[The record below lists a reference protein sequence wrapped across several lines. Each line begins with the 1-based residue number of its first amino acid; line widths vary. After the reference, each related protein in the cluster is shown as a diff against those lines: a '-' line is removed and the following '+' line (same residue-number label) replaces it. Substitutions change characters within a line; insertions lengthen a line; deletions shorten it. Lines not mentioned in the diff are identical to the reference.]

1 MSADNVSAVR
11 IAYDAMSQG
20 DPDVFGMFAE
30 QMEFHEPESLPWGGI
45 YHGPDGM
52 GKLFA
57 ALAEHWDDLR
67 LEVEGLLDAGDDV
80 VVRGRLQG
88 RSRKT
93 GRHVGQ
99 PYLEVL
105 TLRDGKAVAGR
116 IEIDTANV
124 LKALGFSIAPP

>member
-67 LEVEGLLDAGDDV
+67 LEVE
-80 VVRGRLQG
+80 RGCSTRATTSSLG
-88 RSRKT
+88 GACKAARERPGGTWAS
-93 GRHVGQ
+93 
-99 PYLEVL
+99 L
-105 TLRDGKAVAGR
+105 TWR
-116 IEIDTANV
+116 
-124 LKALGFSIAPP
+124 F